1 MRRYFFDSG
10 DAEHLVQDDMGVEC
24 EGIAAAR
31 QAAVD
36 GLIDLAREALG
47 GSEQQQLLVDIRD
60 ESGRKILR
68 LSLIL
73 KIEKLELSASR

>member
-1 MRRYFFDSG
+1 
-10 DAEHLVQDDMGVEC
+10 MGVEC